1 MSETMSFSPQRAASG
16 ILGFDTLSGGGFPK
30 KRLYLLEGDPG
41 VGKTTFALQF
51 LLEGARRGEKVLLV
65 SLAETEEEDSA
76 EGFKAVVA
84 EEDSEADSM
93 VAVVEVIFKVAVEEA
108 DSVADMVVEIVAGLA
123 INKTASVELQTVHQQ
138 VLAVDVEEVSAEEA
152 IAIVHNSKNA
162 SVVPVAATANLLD
175 HEEVDIVTA
184 MDSAAVPEAE
194 TAVDVTIHPGSAH
207 TMETDTM
214 VHARS
219 EGTDIVTTAPF
230 APWIPWTSAADARFL
245 FPFPVTI
252 LASWAS
258 LDWRCGCTSLLF
270 PFPAQLWP
278 HGHPRIGAIDPHRSL
293 SYLLITQLLQDPAST
308 LGLLPISTCSACLLL
323 PTAAVTT
330 NIALLAWSFV
340 LP

>member
-1 MSETMSFSPQRAASG
+1 MAFVSKIAASSS
-16 ILGFDTLSGGGFPK
+16 TLSVAVPLLAGVHAASEEDSVVVTTP
-30 KRLYLLEGDPG
+30 RLPQLAHPDNSEERQQ
-41 VGKTTFALQF
+41 AQ
-51 LLEGARRGEKVLLV
+51 EA
-65 SLAETEEEDSA
+65 SAETEEEGSV
-76 EGFKAVVA
+76 EGSKAVVA
-84 EEDSEADSM
+84 EEDSEVDLM
-93 VAVVEVIFKVAVEEA
+93 VAVVEVISKVAVEEA

-138 VLAVDVEEVSAEEA
+138 VLAVAVVEALVVVG
-152 IAIVHNSKNA
+152 IAIVHNSRNA
-162 SVVPVAATANLLD
+162 SVVPVAATANQWD
-175 HEEVDIVTA
+175 HEEVDIATA
-184 MDSAAVPEAE
+184 MDLAAALEAE
-194 TAVDVTIHPGSAH
+194 TVVDATTHPGSAH
-207 TMETDTM
+207 TMETDM
-214 VHARS
+214 MAHAKS
-219 EGTDIVTTAPF
+219 EGTDIVATAPF
-230 APWIPWTSAADARFL
+230 TPWIPWTSAADARFP

-278 HGHPRIGAIDPHRSL
+278 HGHPWIGAIDPHRSL

-340 LP
+340 LL